1 MNRLRDRLGMCAA
14 LAISILVGGAPAIA
28 RAEASDVLFSAYAK
42 MLGSRFAT
50 VTVTTDDKGRQTRSS
65 AEFETIERI
74 RITTE
79 TGGFVILPGATWMRT
94 GSDGE
99 WSKPPFNLGGMLKQL
114 LPQSLDEMRAQARN
128 IRDEGEKSVGGA
140 SLHAISYDVDMK
152 VMTIA
157 VSAHTTVYIDKEGR
171 IVRSESDGVAMGKKS
186 HTVQETRY
194 DPSITV
200 TAPNA

>member
-1 MNRLRDRLGMCAA
+1 MNRLVIRAA
-14 LAISILVGGAPAIA
+14 LAISMLVGGLPAIA

-42 MLGSRFAT
+42 MLDSKFAT
-50 VTVTTDDKGRQTRSS
+50 VTVTTDEKGRQTRSS
-65 AEFETIERI
+65 AEFETIQRI
-74 RITTE
+74 RITTD

-99 WSKPPFNLGGMLKQL
+99 WSKPPFDLGGMLKQL
-114 LPQSLDEMRAQARN
+114 LPRSLDEMRAQARN
-128 IRDEGEKSVGGA
+128 IRDEGEKSVNGM
-140 SLHAISYDVDMK
+140 SLHAISYDVDTRI
-152 VMTIA
+152 MTIS

-186 HTVQETRY
+186 HSVQETRY